1 MDVYLLLSKTDDETD
16 AVLKELTRFSVRTTG
31 AFAAYAALSVESVEE
46 LRDITERVGA
56 LVPGTMNVLVSVE
69 ETVEMTTMS
78 ASGGEIP
85 THCIDPRTG
94 QIDYSCI
101 GSAQPSHGLKARYF
115 AVAQVYV
122 GRGDRESVHAQL
134 AATGGV
140 TAIGRL
146 SDPRRLLVEFGAVD
160 CKLLNRAIDDVSSIP
175 EVTTVRAGLA
185 VNPLDDETSTAD

>member
-16 AVLKELTRFSVRTTG
+16 AALKELTRFSVRTAG
-31 AFAAYAALSVESVEE
+31 CFAAYAAVSVDSVEE

-56 LVPGTMNVLVSVE
+56 LSPGTMDVLVSVE
-69 ETVEMTTMS
+69 EGGEMQTRST
-78 ASGGEIP
+78 SGGIP

-94 QIDYSCI
+94 EIDYTCV
-101 GSAQPSHGLKARYF
+101 GSAQPSWGLKADYF

-122 GRGDRESVHAQL
+122 GRGDRESVHEQL

-146 SDPRRLLVEFGAVD
+146 ADPRRLLVELGGTD
-160 CKLLNRAIDDVSSIP
+160 RELLMKAIDDASAIR
-175 EVTTVRAGLA
+175 EVIRLRAGVA
-185 VNPLDDETSTAD
+185 VRPLDRETSAAG